1 MLFREALAVVAA
13 FTVAGVTATWPLARR
28 FGDAVPGDLG
38 DPLLNAWILAWDAD
52 RLLHGLRG
60 LWNPPFFYPHEHTL
74 AYSEHLLGVAIFTA
88 PIQWLTGNAVAAYN
102 AAFLGSFVL
111 AGSGMYLLVRSL
123 TGSRVAALAGGMA
136 FAFLPYRAE
145 EISHLQVLVYGWMPV
160 ALWGLHRYFH
170 SGRRSAL
177 AVFAAAFLI
186 QGFSNGYY
194 FYFFAIAVIV
204 VAGGE
209 GIDLVRSRR
218 FRPRTLIDLGVALAV
233 MLAVT
238 APVMGGY
245 LAAREVRPM
254 HRTRGEMVN
263 FSADAS
269 SYLDAA
275 RGTLWN
281 ERFPAGGEKAGL
293 LPGFGLLLLA
303 AVGLGAAGMRP
314 RGDGGERHAGGA
326 DGGPCSGRASPRC
339 IAAIYAAVGV
349 VGFVLSLGPEPSA
362 GGTVLLR
369 SGPYDWL
376 LGIVPGLDGLRVP
389 SRAGILV
396 FLALTVLASLGVWSL
411 AGQLSRSAK
420 GACCLVLAGVLV
432 AEGYHR
438 IPLAAVEKPPDAQ
451 AAYGLLRNVA
461 PGAVLELPFGT
472 GWESVPV
479 HTLQFMHG
487 ALEHGQPIVNG
498 YSGYMPLLVQMLSRS
513 SVLEDYLG
521 YGDLLAG
528 LRAIGVRYIVVHEAI
543 FDDPGIGRTTV
554 EAIDAQREQWNWRRS
569 VGSISL
575 FELQMPT
582 ASAPAGPSA
591 GRALDLSA
599 ARRDASHAPHRI
611 DDAFD
616 SDLATRWISQDPQA
630 GDESITIELDEPAD
644 IAHVRLWMGRQGFDD
659 YPRRLVIEGSADGRT
674 FEELHASRGLPAL
687 LLGVVRPGASG
698 TAPMDFALPPNRSR
712 VIRLRQTDRTQ
723 RFYWSVYEVNLWE
736 R

>member
-1 MLFREALAVVAA
+1 MREALAVVAA
-13 FTVAGVTATWPLARR
+13 FIAAGVTATWPLARR

-60 LWNPPFFYPHEHTL
+60 LWSPPFFYPYEHTL
-74 AYSEHLLGVAIFTA
+74 AYSEHLLGIAIFTA

-111 AGSGMYLLVRSL
+111 AGGGMYLLVRSL

-145 EISHLQVLVYGWMPV
+145 AISHLQVLVYGWMPV
-160 ALWGLHRYFH
+160 ALWGLHRYFR
-170 SGRRSAL
+170 SGQRLAL

-186 QGFSNGYY
+186 LGFSNGYY
-194 FYFFAIAVIV
+194 FYFFAVAVIV
-204 VAGGE
+204 VAGAE

-238 APVMGGY
+238 APVMSGY

-269 SYLDAA
+269 SYLDAP
-275 RGTLWN
+275 RGTLWS
-281 ERFPAGGEKAGL
+281 ERFPAGRGKAGL

-303 AVGLGAAGMRP
+303 AVGLGAAGMRL
-314 RGDGGERHAGGA
+314 RGGGGERRGAGAGG
-326 DGGPCSGRASPRC
+326 GHGNGRASSPR

-396 FLALTVLASLGVWSL
+396 FLALTVLAALGVRSL
-411 AGQLSRSAK
+411 VGHLSRSAK
-420 GACCLVLAGVLV
+420 AACCLVLAGVLV

-438 IPLAAVEKPPDAQ
+438 IPVAAVEKPPDAQ
-451 AAYGLLRNVA
+451 AAYSLLRDG
-461 PGAVLELPFGT
+461 PSGAVLELPFGT
-472 GWESVPV
+472 GWASVPV
-479 HTLQFMHG
+479 HTLQFMYG
-487 ALEHGQPIVNG
+487 ALEHGHPIVNG

-513 SVLEDYLG
+513 SVLDDYFG
-521 YGDLLAG
+521 YGDLLIG
-528 LRAIGVRYIVVHEAI
+528 LRAIGVRYIVVHEAL
-543 FDDPGIGRTTV
+543 FDEPWMGRTTV
-554 EAIDAQREQWNWRRS
+554 EAIDAQREQWTWHRS
-569 VGSISL
+569 VGSVSL
-575 FELQMPT
+575 FELRSPVGSPT
-582 ASAPAGPSA
+582 DRPPASRP
-591 GRALDLSA
+591 LDLSA
-599 ARRDASHAPHRI
+599 AGRDASHAPHRI

-616 SDLATRWISQDPQA
+616 GDLATRWMSQHPQA
-630 GDESITIELDEPAD
+630 GDESITVELDEPAD

-687 LLGVVRPGASG
+687 LLGVVRPGTGG

-712 VIRLRQTDRTQ
+712 VIRLRQIDRAP
-723 RFYWSVYEVNLWE
+723 FYWSVWEVNLWE